1 MLKKEIRKS
10 SHKKVSVQI
19 VEDECCPARK
29 LETDNIVNA
38 TEKGGE
44 GGGREVKLSLPPEI
58 TRDRCQSHCS
68 TGITGIM
75 SQLSSLEK
83 ILTKRICQC
92 SSTFPFLSLVVDFY
106 AHLDSFQTYI

>member
-1 MLKKEIRKS
+1 M
-10 SHKKVSVQI
+10 QI

-38 TEKGGE
+38 AEKGG
-44 GGGREVKLSLPPEI
+44 RERGSQTKPFAREI
-58 TRDRCQSHCS
+58 NRDRCQSYCS